1 MIGHAVQEGYLTWP
15 KLGLLLVTISLR
27 FVQFWTYK
35 CSTDASLGID
45 KIKKLVK
52 LMNQVKMIQLVRMSL
67 RSVSGSLRELKS
79 ALGYPEQGSAL
90 DCQDIYSGQHPA
102 RLRGFS

>member
-1 MIGHAVQEGYLTWP
+1 MVDAVQESYLTWP

-52 LMNQVKMIQLVRMSL
+52 LMVRMSL